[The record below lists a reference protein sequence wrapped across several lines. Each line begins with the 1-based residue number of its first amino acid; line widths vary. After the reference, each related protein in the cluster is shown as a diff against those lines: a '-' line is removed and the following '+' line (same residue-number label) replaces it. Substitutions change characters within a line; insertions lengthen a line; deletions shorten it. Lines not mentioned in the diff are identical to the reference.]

1 MKKIFNLFACM
12 LLSIFVTADG
22 NITIK
27 QSSSNNDPSI
37 VLKVGAEEVKLQEFE
52 SIFYKNNYEETIS
65 KDYLDEYTNLFTPFS
80 LAASNKLHV
89 PKTLVL
95 HAIIGSSIHGP
106 ILDSAARWK
115 T

>member
-65 KDYLDEYTNLFTPFS
+65 KDYLDEYTNLFIDFKRKVC
-80 LAASNKLHV
+80 L
-89 PKTLVL
+89 PKK
-95 HAIIGSSIHGP
+95 IKWIHH
-106 ILDSAARWK
+106 LLLKMS
-115 T
+115 

>member
-37 VLKVGAEEVKLQEFE
+37 VLKVGAEEVKLQ
-52 SIFYKNNYEETIS
+52 
-65 KDYLDEYTNLFTPFS
+65 
-80 LAASNKLHV
+80 
-89 PKTLVL
+89 
-95 HAIIGSSIHGP
+95 
-106 ILDSAARWK
+106 ILEA
-115 T
+115 